1 MGEINPLKF
10 CISVLIIRF
19 KLHFHAIIELFFQ
32 YLHKY
37 MKYMMHL

>member
-10 CISVLIIRF
+10 CISVIRF
-19 KLHFHAIIELFFQ
+19 ELHFHAIIELFFQ